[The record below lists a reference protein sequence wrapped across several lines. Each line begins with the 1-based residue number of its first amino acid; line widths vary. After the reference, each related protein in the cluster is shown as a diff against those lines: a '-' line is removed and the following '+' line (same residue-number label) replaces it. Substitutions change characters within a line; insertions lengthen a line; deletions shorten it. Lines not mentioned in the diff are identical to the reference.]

1 MGTLSLEMDET
12 NQIEEPKQKKGKGK
26 GKSIFVNVQNTKY
39 LTVRHC
45 MKEFGYKFT
54 ESTTKNL
61 LFWCDSEGTVE
72 FTQSLQRWQFY
83 NHFPGMLCIAHK
95 VDLVRLYN
103 KMTRKLPDIYNFH
116 PRSFIIPLELSELQ
130 KYMIS
135 IPKKSERTVIVKPD
149 CGSQG
154 KGILIIQDFD
164 DLDDYDESA
173 VAQYYIPP
181 LLLNGKKF
189 DMRIYVLVTSCDP
202 LRIYILN
209 EGMIRFC
216 TEDYQPPKSSNLDE
230 VFSHLTNFSL
240 NKKNSAFDFNENKK
254 YMTAVFEEL
263 KNNGIDIERVQKEID
278 RIIRLTLIAA
288 QPFLA
293 SNYHIAV
300 NANDGKSR
308 CFEILGFDILLDS
321 NAHPWLLEVN
331 CMPSL
336 ANYSEFDMNLK
347 TKVIMGTLKIL
358 DLKPNFKARCMQRFR
373 DMSTRKKTCFKPF
386 FDPEKESEIAKNT
399 DWRQLIPV
407 VDDPEAESI
416 CNQAII
422 AASNSPMIRREFTKI
437 NHPSTKNN
445 RPLSSKSMAS
455 SNSTSSSSL
464 NTPRVSRVSN
474 PKSPISKYSS
484 NSNVNMNS
492 NSNSNANMNANIN
505 DNSQKKGPHLTRPQT
520 KSAARLS
527 QPRTPRSVILADE
540 ARMSRINA
548 LDKRNQYSDVPI
560 LFSIF
565 TEGGCPIYEKEER
578 ERIKN
583 VKKQA
588 SLASS
593 VSLLKA
599 VKSVF
604 RDGKVALFCQD
615 KKSAQNLN
623 SRVPSSF
630 SNASQPKRVQMIMQE
645 YQASQATKRPYIK
658 FQSSLIPVTGIQCNK
673 QSSI

>member
-1 MGTLSLEMDET
+1 MSTLDLMDDQSQTEA
-12 NQIEEPKQKKGKGK
+12 PKTKKGKGK

-54 ESTTKNL
+54 ESTTKNI
-61 LFWCDSEGTVE
+61 LFWCDSEGTIE

-103 KMTRKLPDIYNFH
+103 KMARRLPDIYNFH
-116 PRSFIIPLELSELQ
+116 PRSFIIPLELLELQ
-130 KYMIS
+130 KYMLS
-135 IPKKSERTVIVKPD
+135 IPKKTDRTIIVKPD

-164 DLDDYDESA
+164 DLDDYDENA

-202 LRIYILN
+202 LRVYILN

-216 TEDYQPPKSSNLDE
+216 TEDYQAPRASNLDE
-230 VFSHLTNFSL
+230 FFSHLTNFSL

-254 YMTAVFEEL
+254 YMTVVFNEL
-263 KNNGIDIERVQKEID
+263 KNNGIDIEQVQKEID

-288 QPFLA
+288 QPCLA

-321 NAHPWLLEVN
+321 KAHPWLLEVN

-336 ANYSEFDMNLK
+336 ANYSDFDMKLK

-358 DLKPNFKARCMQRFR
+358 DLQPNFKAKCIQRFR
-373 DMSTRKKTCFKPF
+373 EMSTRKKTCFKSF
-386 FDPEKESEIAKNT
+386 FSPEKESEIAQTT

-407 VDDPEAESI
+407 IDDPETESI
-416 CNQAII
+416 CEQAMMV
-422 AASNSPMIRREFTKI
+422 ASNSQSVKRDLSKL
-437 NHPSTKNN
+437 NSS
-445 RPLSSKSMAS
+445 SSKSNRPSSSKTTSSTSTTNS
-455 SNSTSSSSL
+455 SNI
-464 NTPRVSRVSN
+464 NTPRINRSSN
-474 PKSPISKYSS
+474 KKSPITKANQSP
-484 NSNVNMNS
+484 NSNI
-492 NSNSNANMNANIN
+492 NIN
-505 DNSQKKGPHLTRPQT
+505 ENGPKKGPCLTRPQT
-520 KSAARLS
+520 KVVSKFS

-548 LDKRNQYSDVPI
+548 LDKRNQYSDVPV
-560 LFSIF
+560 LFTIF
-565 TEGGCPIYEKEER
+565 IDNKGGCPILEKEER
-578 ERIKN
+578 ERIKIM
-583 VKKQA
+583 KKQDMV
-588 SLASS
+588 ASS
-593 VSLLKA
+593 ISMLQSI
-599 VKSVF
+599 KSVL
-604 RDGKVALFCQD
+604 RDGKVAVFNQD
-615 KKSAQNLN
+615 QKQILI
-623 SRVPSSF
+623 SRTPSSA
-630 SNASQPKRVQMIMQE
+630 SNASQPKRIQMFMQDQQTA
-645 YQASQATKRPYIK
+645 QASKRPYIK
-658 FQSSLIPVTGIQCNK
+658 FQSSLIPVTGIKCNR
-673 QSSI
+673 

>member
-1 MGTLSLEMDET
+1 MDD
-12 NQIEEPKQKKGKGK
+12 QPKAEALKTKKGKGK

-54 ESTTKNL
+54 ESTTKNI
-61 LFWCDSEGTVE
+61 LFWCDSEGTIE

-103 KMTRKLPDIYNFH
+103 KMTRKLPNIYNFH
-116 PRSFIIPLELSELQ
+116 PKSFIIPLELLELQ

-135 IPKKSERTVIVKPD
+135 IPKKSERTIIVKPD

-164 DLDDYDESA
+164 DLDDYDENA

-216 TEDYQPPKSSNLDE
+216 TEDYRPPKASNLDE
-230 VFSHLTNFSL
+230 VYSHLTNFSL

-254 YMTAVFEEL
+254 YMTVVFEEL
-263 KNNGIDIERVQKEID
+263 KNNGVDIEKVQKEID

-288 QPFLA
+288 QPSLA

-321 NAHPWLLEVN
+321 KAHPWLLEVN

-336 ANYSEFDMNLK
+336 ANYSEFDMKLK

-358 DLKPNFKARCMQRFR
+358 DLQPNFKTKCMQRFR
-373 DMSTRKKTCFKPF
+373 EMSTKKKTNFKSF
-386 FDPEKESEIAKNT
+386 FSPEKESEIAKST

-407 VDDPEAESI
+407 VDDPETESI
-416 CNQAII
+416 CAQAMI
-422 AASNSPMIRREFTKI
+422 AASDSSSVKRELSKLF
-437 NHPSTKNN
+437 PSN
-445 RPLSSKSMAS
+445 SKSSRLSTSKAKAT
-455 SNSTSSSSL
+455 SNSTNSSNNL
-464 NTPRVSRVSN
+464 NTPRINRTSN
-474 PKSPISKYSS
+474 KKSPISKS
-484 NSNVNMNS
+484 NQSP
-492 NSNSNANMNANIN
+492 NSNAGISIN
-505 DNSQKKGPHLTRPQT
+505 ENTQKKGPHLTRPQT
-520 KSAARLS
+520 RGVARFS

-548 LDKRNQYSDVPI
+548 LDKRNQYSDVPVM
-560 LFSIF
+560 FTIF
-565 TEGGCPIYEKEER
+565 TDSNGGCPIYEKEER
-578 ERIKN
+578 ERIKIM
-583 VKKQA
+583 KKQA
-588 SLASS
+588 LLASS
-593 VSLLKA
+593 ISMLQSI
-599 VKSVF
+599 KSIL
-604 RDGKVALFCQD
+604 RDGKVAVFNQD
-615 KKSAQNLN
+615 QKQNLI
-623 SRVPSSF
+623 SRTPSSA
-630 SNASQPKRVQMIMQE
+630 SNASQPKRMQINMQDSQTS
-645 YQASQATKRPYIK
+645 QASKRSYIK
-658 FQSSLIPVTGIQCNK
+658 FQSSIIPVTGVKCNR
-673 QSSI
+673 